1 MIKFGEWLPDQP
13 PLNNPGVTTATN
25 VVPAAQGYRSF
36 PSFVSFSNAATDRI
50 RGMFAAKDTSANVSL
65 FAGDAGKLY
74 KFNQSTSNLD
84 DVSKSGTPAYDL
96 AGAERWR
103 FVQFGSTVIA
113 AGGVGE
119 ELQKF
124 ALGTDTAFGNL
135 SGTPPKADFIAV
147 VRDQVWTA
155 NIDEGSGRVP
165 FRVRWSGIND
175 ETSWTTG
182 TDQSDFQDVFG
193 GDAGAITGLTGG
205 EQATILMERGIA
217 VAYYVGAPLIY
228 QINMVET
235 SRGCSFPN
243 SVARVGGLT
252 FYLAQD
258 GFFAFDGKQS
268 QPIGAEKVNE
278 FFLKDF
284 DDAHTDK
291 MSCAVDPSNQLVAW
305 SYVSANAPDDTPDKI
320 LVYNYAIQRWSLLEV
335 RAELIAP
342 LFTPAYTLEDL
353 DNLAADLDSLPAPLD
368 SALYKGGTF
377 FFGGSVDKK
386 IHSFTGSTLAGTIE
400 TAEYPIN
407 VGRHSLVTRTVPYF
421 RDGSV
426 TMQVGA
432 RDRQDDDVSFDTAAS
447 LTDEGFCQH
456 RSQGRFHRVR
466 MNISGTWDFAQGVE
480 IEGQALGRR

>member
-36 PSFVSFSNAATDRI
+36 PSFVAFSNAATNRI
-50 RGMFAAKDTSANVSL
+50 RGMFAGKDVDGNVSL
-65 FAGDAGKLY
+65 FAGDEGKLY
-74 KFNQSTSNLD
+74 QFNQSTSNLD
-84 DVSKSGTPAYDL
+84 DKSKSGTPAYDL

-124 ALGTDTAFGNL
+124 TLGTDTAFGNL

-243 SVARVGGLT
+243 SVARVGGMT

-268 QPIGAEKVNE
+268 IPVGAEKVNE
-278 FFLKDF
+278 FFLEDHN
-284 DDAHTDK
+284 DAQTDK
-291 MSCAVDPSNQLVAW
+291 MSCAIDPSNQLVAW
-305 SYVSANAPDDTPDKI
+305 SYVSNSAVDDTPDKI
-320 LVYNYAIQRWSLLEV
+320 LVYNYAIQKWSLLNV
-335 RAELIAP
+335 RAELLAP
-342 LFTPAYTLEDL
+342 LFTPAYTLENL
-353 DNLAADLDSLPAPLD
+353 DNISSSIDALPASMD
-368 SALYKGGTF
+368 SALYKGGAF

-386 IHSFTGSTLAGTIE
+386 IHSFTGSTLEGTIE
-400 TAEYPIN
+400 TAEFPIN

-432 RDRQDDDVSFDTAAS
+432 RDRQDDTVSFDTAAS

-466 MNISGTWDFAQGVE
+466 MNISGDWDFAQGVE
-480 IEGQALGRR
+480 IEGQSLGRR